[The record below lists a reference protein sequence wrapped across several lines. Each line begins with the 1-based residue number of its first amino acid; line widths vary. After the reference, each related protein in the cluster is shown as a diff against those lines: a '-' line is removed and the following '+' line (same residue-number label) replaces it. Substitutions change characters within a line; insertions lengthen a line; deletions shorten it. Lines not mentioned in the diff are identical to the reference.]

1 MSAWLRTPR
10 SFLLCL
16 LILAVV
22 TGCGSESPAPS
33 PKPGESGLTPLPT
46 DPAKLGTT
54 EYDVTYGNV
63 SGVALKM
70 DIHYPEVADKP
81 VPAVIYVHGGGW
93 VSGDKAEGAGARII
107 PEMVFRGYLEAAINY
122 RLAPEYKFP
131 AQIED
136 VKCAVRYLRANA
148 AAYGIDATRIGAFGG
163 SAGGHL
169 VALLGTS
176 DPGSGLEGSRGYGDQ
191 SSRVQAVADLYGPA
205 DLAAMF
211 DAIRGVMLP
220 LVFGTTDLNS
230 EIVSNASP
238 VTHVTSDD
246 PPFLIL
252 HGDKDILV
260 PLSQSEVLYDR
271 LVAAQVPVTMVVVQN
286 GAHGFRAEGGPM
298 TPTWGEI
305 IDTIADFFDRH
316 LK

>member
-1 MSAWLRTPR
+1 
-10 SFLLCL
+10 
-16 LILAVV
+16 V
-22 TGCGSESPAPS
+22 S
-33 PKPGESGLTPLPT
+33 PKPGGSGLTPLPT
-46 DPAKLGTT
+46 DLAKLGTT

-70 DIHYPEVADKP
+70 DIHYPKAADKP
-81 VPAVIYVHGGGW
+81 VPAVVYVHGGGW
-93 VSGDKAEGAGARII
+93 VSGDKAEGAGARVI
-107 PEMVFRGYLEAAINY
+107 PEMVSRGYLVAAINY

-131 AQIED
+131 AQIVD
-136 VKCAVRYLRANA
+136 AKCAVRYLRANA

-176 DPGSGLEGSRGYGDQ
+176 DPSSGLEGSCGYGEQ

-211 DAIRGVMLP
+211 DAIRGVLLP
-220 LVFGTTDLNS
+220 LVFGTTDRNS
-230 EIVSNASP
+230 EIVSKASP
-238 VTHVTSDD
+238 VTHITSDD

-271 LVAAQVPVTMVVVQN
+271 LIAAQVPATLVVVQN
-286 GAHGFRAEGGPM
+286 GTHGFRAEGGPM
-298 TPTWGEI
+298 TPTWNEI
-305 IDTIADFFDRH
+305 IDTIADFFDLH

>member
-1 MSAWLRTPR
+1 MSVWLRTIL
-10 SFLLCL
+10 SLLLCL
-16 LILAVV
+16 LLLAVV
-22 TGCGSESPAPS
+22 TGCGSESPALS

-70 DIHYPEVADKP
+70 DIHYPQASDRP
-81 VPAVIYVHGGGW
+81 VPAVVYVHGGGW
-93 VSGDKAEGAGARII
+93 ISGDKAEGAGARVI
-107 PEMVFRGYLEAAINY
+107 PEMVARGYLVAAINY

-136 VKCAVRYLRANA
+136 VKCAVMHLRANA

-176 DPGSGLEGSRGYGDQ
+176 DPSSELEGSCDYGDQ

-205 DLAAMF
+205 DLVTMF
-211 DAIRGVMLP
+211 DGIRGVMLP

-230 EIVSNASP
+230 EIVSKASP
-238 VTHVTSDD
+238 VTHVTNDD

-271 LVAAQVPVTMVVVQN
+271 LVAAQVTATLVVVQN
-286 GAHGFRAEGGPM
+286 GAHSFEAKGGPM
-298 TPTWGEI
+298 TPTWDEI